1 MLVVSLNESIVC
13 ITEDFS
19 TENLREV
26 FELINGL
33 KINPPDR
40 TTLTLSL
47 QNISEA
53 NKLEAFLSEYINLP
67 RNFLNVRNGYSY
79 ITQKL
84 GLIKFKINGTN

>member
-19 TENLREV
+19 IENLKEV
-26 FELINGL
+26 FESINGL

-47 QNISEA
+47 QNISEV

-67 RNFLNVRNGYSY
+67 RNFLNVRNEYSY

-84 GLIKFKINGTN
+84 GLIKFKINEAI

>member
-19 TENLREV
+19 IENLKEV
-26 FELINGL
+26 FESINGL
-33 KINPPDR
+33 KINPPDK

-53 NKLEAFLSEYINLP
+53 NKLKIFLSEYINLP
-67 RNFLNVRNGYSY
+67 ANFLNVRNNHSY
-79 ITQKL
+79 LTQKL
-84 GLIKFKINGTN
+84 GLIKFKINEPN

>member
-19 TENLREV
+19 IENLKEV
-26 FELINGL
+26 FESINGL

-53 NKLEAFLSEYINLP
+53 NKLKIFLSEYINLP
-67 RNFLNVRNGYSY
+67 ANFLNVRNNHSY
-79 ITQKL
+79 LTQKL
-84 GLIKFKINGTN
+84 GLIKFKINETN